1 MSIKP
6 AAPSYTHTNTPT
18 HTHTHTH
25 TDKPTR
31 STEHLKVN
39 LFPLILEGPPSLILN
54 LDFGG
59 LVLILGGFPA
69 PTGMTG
75 ITVIRL

>member
-1 MSIKP
+1 MR
-6 AAPSYTHTNTPT
+6 ALRMG
-18 HTHTHTH
+18 
-25 TDKPTR
+25 D
-31 STEHLKVN
+31 
-39 LFPLILEGPPSLILN
+39 PLILIASPPLPLILN

>member
-1 MSIKP
+1 MI
-6 AAPSYTHTNTPT
+6 
-18 HTHTHTH
+18 
-25 TDKPTR
+25 D
-31 STEHLKVN
+31 LC
-39 LFPLILEGPPSLILN
+39 PLILNVPPPPPPRSLILN

>member
-1 MSIKP
+1 MTVGAGINKANP
-6 AAPSYTHTNTPT
+6 
-18 HTHTHTH
+18 
-25 TDKPTR
+25 
-31 STEHLKVN
+31 
-39 LFPLILEGPPSLILN
+39 FPLILKGPPSVILN

-75 ITVIRL
+75 NTVIRL

>member
-1 MSIKP
+1 MRVWSLKLRVKDGEFNPFPVILN
-6 AAPSYTHTNTPT
+6 APP
-18 HTHTHTH
+18 
-25 TDKPTR
+25 
-31 STEHLKVN
+31 
-39 LFPLILEGPPSLILN
+39 PPSLILN